1 MLTQLPELLAEDNR
15 AVALTRRGKPVLAL
29 MPWDL
34 FQSIIDTLEIMGD
47 AEIMADVRRGIRDLQ
62 EGNLVAFDEVRTEF
76 MRRRAPS
83 IAPADIQPNEN
94 IFGLDQCPIRD
105 RPHAYSVWRN
115 CRRDQPNCHCERSV
129 AISLGEQRVF
139 SQRDRRVAPVLAMT
153 K

>member
-62 EGNLVAFDEVRTEF
+62 EGNLVALDEVRTEF

-83 IAPADIQPNEN
+83 IAPAGHSAERKYIWP
-94 IFGLDQCPIRD
+94 
-105 RPHAYSVWRN
+105 RPVSNPGPSSCVL
-115 CRRDQPNCHCERSV
+115 
-129 AISLGEQRVF
+129 SLAKLPSRPAELSLRAQRGNLVG
-139 SQRDRRVAPVLAMT
+139 RTACL
-153 K
+153 